1 MDEKIKQAFEAANF
15 VATFSNQRRIIQEE
29 LNQKLVY
36 YINGGTFKVTLE
48 LINFAKTALELG
60 HSSDVVF
67 IDQNKIPVLVNNVQ
81 SFLDDLL
88 SVYFEAVN
96 DYYKQYTDLKR
107 LRQVENITS
116 V

>member
-1 MDEKIKQAFEAANF
+1 MDDKIKQAFDTANY

-48 LINFAKTALELG
+48 LINFTKTALDLG
-60 HSSDVVF
+60 HTTDVVF
-67 IDQNKIPVLVNNVQ
+67 VDQNKIPVLVNDVR

-88 SVYFEAVN
+88 SVYFESVN
-96 DYYKQYTDLKR
+96 DYYRQYADLKR

-116 V
+116 I

>member
-1 MDEKIKQAFEAANF
+1 MDEKVKQAFETANF

-29 LNQKLVY
+29 LSQKLVY

-48 LINFAKTALELG
+48 LINFAKTSIDLG
-60 HSSDVVF
+60 HTTDVVF
-67 IDQNKIPVLVNNVQ
+67 IDQNKIPVLVNDVQ

-96 DYYKQYTDLKR
+96 DYHRQYADLKR
-107 LRQVENITS
+107 LRQVESIAGL
-116 V
+116 